1 MTINLS
7 DSLHAAREELHTRA
21 APQGGA
27 FRRSD
32 LAAWGVDD
40 ATLRAL
46 IRRRVAIRLRHG
58 IYTDVSWLDAAHAD
72 VTRMHLLNLSAAVLS
87 LDYPAYAFGQSA
99 AVLLGLPLPHRAP
112 VNLSLIRPLRSDL
125 RALRR
130 PSTHHLI
137 VTTHSLDRATTG
149 TTDGIPVVGR
159 HLAAISTAAQLPLD
173 WAVGVL
179 DSVLWGEPGAAGSLY
194 ETLDDWPLMRGSGV
208 VRRALALAR
217 PGAQT
222 ILESLSRVRLCR
234 AGLPEPQLQVP
245 MYDAQGLIGIVDM
258 WWESLGVVGE
268 ADGAVKYDDRQVLYQ
283 EKIREDRIRAKGLR
297 FVRWGW
303 EDTKLRMDWV
313 AEQIR
318 SAARRSA

>member
-1 MTINLS
+1 
-7 DSLHAAREELHTRA
+7 
-21 APQGGA
+21 
-27 FRRSD
+27 
-32 LAAWGVDD
+32 
-40 ATLRAL
+40 
-46 IRRRVAIRLRHG
+46 
-58 IYTDVSWLDAAHAD
+58 
-72 VTRMHLLNLSAAVLS
+72 
-87 LDYPAYAFGQSA
+87 
-99 AVLLGLPLPHRAP
+99 
-112 VNLSLIRPLRSDL
+112 
-125 RALRR
+125 
-130 PSTHHLI
+130 
-137 VTTHSLDRATTG
+137 
-149 TTDGIPVVGR
+149 
-159 HLAAISTAAQLPLD
+159 
-173 WAVGVL
+173 
-179 DSVLWGEPGAAGSLY
+179 
-194 ETLDDWPLMRGSGV
+194 MRGSGV